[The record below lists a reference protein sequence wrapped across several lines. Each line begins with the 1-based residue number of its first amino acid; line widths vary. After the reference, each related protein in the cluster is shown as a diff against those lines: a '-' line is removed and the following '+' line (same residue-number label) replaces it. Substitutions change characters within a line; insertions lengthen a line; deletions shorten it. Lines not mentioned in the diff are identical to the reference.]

1 MSYRYFL
8 NKKSCISFY
17 TIFFLPSPGELI
29 GIEYLYSQTGEGVTD
44 YRGAVRILADD
55 ADVEEENPEHSKADE
70 GFHEQQEEMLDPTL
84 PVEFGVDPVELGVDH
99 TSATPAL
106 PYVAEYGQMMAQSDP
121 GNTL

>member
-1 MSYRYFL
+1 M
-8 NKKSCISFY
+8 
-17 TIFFLPSPGELI
+17 
-29 GIEYLYSQTGEGVTD
+29 TD

-99 TSATPAL
+99 ASATPAL
-106 PYVAEYGQMMAQSDP
+106 LNIPSVAEYRQMMAQSDP